1 MGYRVDELKK
11 YSNLK
16 FMVIF
21 SEKKKQSARDHKILT
36 SCSNSALPSTARDS
50 DYLPATQ
57 KSGRQ
62 QQFPQ
67 QDDDK

>member
-21 SEKKKQSARDHKILT
+21 SEKKNNLLAITRSSHRVVT
-36 SCSNSALPSTARDS
+36 STARDS